1 MCKTENSLTASSRCG
16 MPTVQ
21 AALGLWKHMV
31 QLAGKTN
38 TGEDPASKAATWTLI
53 ADYST
58 PVLLALAAMPPG
70 VCDIAEPGQDVAAS
84 SAVSQVCLMSMPSQR
99 LYG

>member
-1 MCKTENSLTASSRCG
+1 
-16 MPTVQ
+16 MPALQ
-21 AALGLWKHMV
+21 AALGLWKRMV

-38 TGEDPASKAATWTLI
+38 TDEDPASKAATWTLV
-53 ADYST
+53 AHYST
-58 PVLLALAAMPPG
+58 PVLLALAAVPPE

-84 SAVSQVCLMSMPSQR
+84 SALLQVCLMSMPSQR